1 LGARAKR
8 IVLSLIVALVALY
21 AIALGALALGQR
33 KLMYFP
39 PAGEIA
45 PAEAGLQQARVLDV
59 KTSDGETLVAWYV
72 APAPGRPLIL
82 YFHGN
87 GGGLASRNPRFQK
100 LTETGDGLLAVEY
113 RGYGRSTGTP
123 SEEGLLRDGEAG
135 YAAAL
140 ALGAEPGRI
149 VVMGESLGSG
159 VAAPLAARHE
169 IGALVLDSPF
179 SSAVDVAANLY
190 RMFPVRL
197 LMRDQF
203 RSDRVIGAVHAPL
216 LIVQGE
222 ADRVTPIRFAEKLYA
237 LANEPKRFIRVE
249 GAGHLALGEAIPEVL
264 AWIDVVMA
272 GSARK

>member
-1 LGARAKR
+1 
-8 IVLSLIVALVALY
+8 VLSLILALVALY

-39 PAGEIA
+39 PADEGA
-45 PAEAGLQQARVLDV
+45 PAEAGLPQARVLDL

-72 APAPGRPLIL
+72 APAPDRPLIL

-87 GGGLASRNPRFQK
+87 GGGLASRNIRFQK

-123 SEEGLLRDGEAG
+123 TQEGLLRDGEAG

-159 VAAPLAARHE
+159 VATPLAARHE

-190 RMFPVRL
+190 WMFPVRL
-197 LMRDQF
+197 MMRDQF

-216 LIVQGE
+216 LIVHGE
-222 ADRVTPIRFAEKLYA
+222 ADRVTPIRFAEKLHA

-264 AWIDVVMA
+264 AWIDAVTA
-272 GSARK
+272 GAAGK